1 MLKRMAIVV
10 LGLMASAPAF
20 SEELKPEEARKFI
33 AGKLFAFNCFEGTR
47 GAGRIFA
54 DGSVAGAIQIGG
66 SGPMRNVRLPAGTL
80 QVKPEAVCASMQ
92 GLPFQP
98 CFNLQKTDQ
107 ASFRGSIS
115 GLGFAYCDF
124 NRKSGRVDLATV
136 TRSRAASV
144 RAASA
149 AVPSTNTNN
158 NSSSTS
164 SNASD

>member
-1 MLKRMAIVV
+1 MLKRVAVV
-10 LGLMASAPAF
+10 MLGLAASTPSF
-20 SEELKPEEARKFI
+20 SEELRPDEAKRFI

-47 GAGRIFA
+47 GVGRINA
-54 DGSVAGAIQIGG
+54 DGSVAGSIQISG
-66 SGPMRNVRLPAGTL
+66 SGPVRNVKLPAGTL
-80 QVKPEAVCASMQ
+80 QVKPEAVCASMK

-136 TRSRAASV
+136 TRSRGDV

-149 AVPSTNTNN
+149 APSN
-158 NSSSTS
+158 
-164 SNASD
+164 D

>member
-1 MLKRMAIVV
+1 MLKRLAVMV
-10 LGLMASAPAF
+10 LGLVASTPAF

-47 GAGRIFA
+47 GAGRIYA
-54 DGSVAGAIQIGG
+54 DGSVAGSIQIGG
-66 SGPMRNVRLPAGTL
+66 SGPVRNVRLPAGTL
-80 QVKPEAVCASMQ
+80 QVKPESVCAAMK

-98 CFNLQKTDQ
+98 CFNLQKTDH

-136 TRSRAASV
+136 TRTRSEV

-149 AVPSTNTNN
+149 
-158 NSSSTS
+158 S
-164 SNASD
+164 SNDN

>member
-1 MLKRMAIVV
+1 MLKRVAVV
-10 LGLMASAPAF
+10 ILGLAASTPSF
-20 SEELKPEEARKFI
+20 SEELRPDEAKRFI

-47 GAGRIFA
+47 GVGRINA
-54 DGSVAGAIQIGG
+54 DGSVAGSIQISG
-66 SGPMRNVRLPAGTL
+66 SGPVRNVKLPAGTL
-80 QVKPEAVCASMQ
+80 QVKPEAVCASMK

-136 TRSRAASV
+136 TRSRGDV

-149 AVPSTNTNN
+149 APNN
-158 NSSSTS
+158 
-164 SNASD
+164 D

>member
-1 MLKRMAIVV
+1 MYKRVAMVV
-10 LGLMASAPAF
+10 LGLLASAPAF
-20 SEELKPEEARKFI
+20 SEELKPEEARKFV

-47 GAGRIFA
+47 GTGRIYA
-54 DGSVAGAIQIGG
+54 DGSVAGSIQIGA
-66 SGPMRNVRLPAGTL
+66 SGPVRHVKLPAGTL

-98 CFNLQKTDQ
+98 CFNLQKTDNV
-107 ASFRGSIS
+107 SFRGSVS

-136 TRSRAASV
+136 TRTRT

-149 AVPSTNTNN
+149 ASNN
-158 NSSSTS
+158 N
-164 SNASD
+164 D

>member
-1 MLKRMAIVV
+1 MAVVV

-47 GAGRIFA
+47 GAGRIYA
-54 DGSVAGAIQIGG
+54 DGSVAGQIQFGG
-66 SGPMRNVRLPAGTL
+66 AGPMRHVRLPAGTL
-80 QVKPEAVCASMQ
+80 QVKTEAVCASMQ

-98 CFNLQKTDQ
+98 CFSLQKTNN
-107 ASFRGSIS
+107 ASFRGSVN

-124 NRKSGRVDLATV
+124 KSKSGRVDLATN
-136 TRSRAASV
+136 TRTRSV

-149 AVPSTNTNN
+149 AVPNN
-158 NSSSTS
+158 N
-164 SNASD
+164 NE

>member
-20 SEELKPEEARKFI
+20 SEDLKPEEARKFI

-66 SGPMRNVRLPAGTL
+66 TGPMRNVRLPAGTL

-124 NRKSGRVDLATV
+124 KSKSGRVDLATN
-136 TRSRAASV
+136 TRARV

-149 AVPSTNTNN
+149 AVPST
-158 NSSSTS
+158 SSNGN
-164 SNASD
+164 SNASE

>member
-20 SEELKPEEARKFI
+20 SEELKPEEARRFI

-47 GAGRIFA
+47 GAGRIYA
-54 DGSVAGAIQIGG
+54 DGSVAGAIQFGG

-80 QVKPEAVCASMQ
+80 QVKPEAVCASMK

-107 ASFRGSIS
+107 ASFRGSVS

-136 TRSRAASV
+136 TRSRASM

-149 AVPSTNTNN
+149 ATPQA
-158 NSSSTS
+158 
-164 SNASD
+164 ASPEPQ

>member
-1 MLKRMAIVV
+1 MLKRMAVIV
-10 LGLMASAPAF
+10 LGLAASAPAF
-20 SEELKPEEARKFI
+20 SEELKPEEACRFI

-54 DGSVAGAIQIGG
+54 DGSVTGSVQFGG
-66 SGPMRNVRLPAGTL
+66 TGPVRTVRLPAGTL
-80 QVKPEAVCASMQ
+80 QVKPEAVCASMK

-107 ASFRGSIS
+107 ASFRGSVS

-136 TRSRAASV
+136 TRIRAGDV

-149 AVPSTNTNN
+149 TAP
-158 NSSSTS
+158 
-164 SNASD
+164 ASD

>member
-1 MLKRMAIVV
+1 MLKRMAVVV

-54 DGSVAGAIQIGG
+54 DGSVAGAVQIGG

-124 NRKSGRVDLATV
+124 NRKSGRVDLATT
-136 TRSRAASV
+136 TRSRARSV

-149 AVPSTNTNN
+149 AAAPSHN
-158 NSSSTS
+158 
-164 SNASD
+164 DD

>member
-1 MLKRMAIVV
+1 MFTRMAVVV
-10 LGLMASAPAF
+10 LGLVASAPAF
-20 SEELKPEEARKFI
+20 SEELKPEEARRFI

-47 GAGRIFA
+47 GAGRIYA
-54 DGSVAGAIQIGG
+54 DGSVMGSVQFGG
-66 SGPMRNVRLPAGTL
+66 SGPVRNVRLPAGTL

-107 ASFRGSIS
+107 ASFRGTIS
-115 GLGFAYCDF
+115 GLNFAYCDF

-136 TRSRAASV
+136 TRSRSSL

-149 AVPSTNTNN
+149 TVATPHNE
-158 NSSSTS
+158 
-164 SNASD
+164 

>member
-1 MLKRMAIVV
+1 MLKRVAVVV
-10 LGLMASAPAF
+10 LGLVASAPAF
-20 SEELKPEEARKFI
+20 SEELKPEEARRFI

-47 GAGRIFA
+47 GTGRIFA
-54 DGSVAGAIQIGG
+54 DGSVAGSVQFGG
-66 SGPMRNVRLPAGTL
+66 SGPMRHVRLPAGTL

-107 ASFRGSIS
+107 ASFRGSVS

-136 TRSRAASV
+136 TRSRSSGV

-149 AVPSTNTNN
+149 SAPSR
-158 NSSSTS
+158 
-164 SNASD
+164 DD

>member
-1 MLKRMAIVV
+1 MLKRMAVIV
-10 LGLMASAPAF
+10 LGLAASAPAF
-20 SEELKPEEARKFI
+20 SEELKPSEARRFI

-47 GAGRIFA
+47 GTGRINA
-54 DGSVAGAIQIGG
+54 DGSVAGSVQFGG
-66 SGPMRNVRLPAGTL
+66 NGPVRHVRLPAGTL
-80 QVKPEAVCASMQ
+80 QVKPEAVCASMK

-98 CFNLQKTDQ
+98 CFTLQKTDH

-136 TRSRAASV
+136 TRSRAGGV

-149 AVPSTNTNN
+149 TVSNN
-158 NSSSTS
+158 
-164 SNASD
+164 DD